1 VILPISASQVAG
13 ITGMNHLAWPQ
24 EQTFKPV
31 VLQSNYLAKRI
42 KMKYKFC
49 KIEGKYYHSSQCML
63 VYSENPRE

>member
-1 VILPISASQVAG
+1 
-13 ITGMNHLAWPQ
+13 MNHLAWPQ